1 MYGLRGLGA
10 VGNFVGSYV
19 SSNAGPATIT
29 QNSAGQLVANVGSI
43 PSSVLTVNADGSVT
57 TDAAWG
63 SAKGTLANG
72 TIQWSNG
79 TTWVSST
86 AGAASSTTAGSSCY
100 GIPGDPSAC
109 LSFIPVQTYTAL
121 GIAGIL
127 ALLMLRRGK

>member
-10 VGNFVGSYV
+10 VGSFVGTYA
-19 SSNAGPATIT
+19 SSNAGPASIS
-29 QNSAGQLVANVGSI
+29 QNSAGQLIANIGTI
-43 PSSVLTVNADGSVT
+43 PSTVLTVNADGSVT

-63 SAKGTLANG
+63 GVKGTLANG

-79 TTWVSST
+79 TTWASST
-86 AGAASSTTAGSSCY
+86 AGAASSSCF